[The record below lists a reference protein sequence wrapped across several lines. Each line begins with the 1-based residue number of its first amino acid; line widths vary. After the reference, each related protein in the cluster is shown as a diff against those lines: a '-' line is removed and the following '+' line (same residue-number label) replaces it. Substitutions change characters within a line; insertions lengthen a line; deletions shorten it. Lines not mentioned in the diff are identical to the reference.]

1 MRFYQVYKTPI
12 GEITL
17 VCKEKVITELSFG
30 EKYLKDG
37 IRRETELLCRGAKQ
51 LAEYFE
57 GHRKQFSLPLE
68 PEGTEFQKRVWTE
81 LQRIPYGE
89 TRSYKEIACAVGNA
103 NACRAVGTANNRNP
117 IAILIPCHRV
127 IGSNGALIGYAGG
140 LHTKDYLLRLEK
152 GSF

>member
-17 VCKEKVITELSFG
+17 VCKENVITELSFG

-89 TRSYKEIACAVGNA
+89 TRSYKEIACAVGNV